1 MNPKIK
7 ELRQSLVAVIILA
20 AIAGFTSCEK
30 VSIKPEPF
38 NASNPW
44 SFKTD
49 IQPIFNNICATASCH
64 GAAKSP
70 NLSAG
75 KAYNSLT
82 KGGYVNAPYATSRLY
97 LQMDNLHP
105 TSSFSATNDRLKI
118 QNWVLQGAKN
128 N

>member
-7 ELRQSLVAVIILA
+7 KVRQSLVAVIILA
-20 AIAGFTSCEK
+20 AFAGFISCEK

-38 NASNPW
+38 NASTPW

-49 IQPIFNNICATASCH
+49 IQPIFSNTCATASCH
-64 GAAKSP
+64 GGAKSP
-70 NLSAG
+70 NLIAG
-75 KAYNSLT
+75 KSYNALVN
-82 KGGYVNAPYATSRLY
+82 GGYVKVPLDQSRLF
-97 LQMDNLHP
+97 LQMGNLHP
-105 TSSFSATNDRLKI
+105 NSSFSATNDRFKI